1 MSDHRKNAK
10 DGSDPALD
18 RLFGALADPTR
29 RSLLARLSLGP
40 AKVTDLA
47 RPYRMSLP
55 AVSKHLRILE
65 EAGLVSRRVDGR
77 VHRLTLR
84 GRPLEQVE
92 VWLDPF
98 RSYWAHTLQAL
109 KHDLETRDA
118 GPKRRRP
125 RRAAR

>member
-118 GPKRRRP
+118 RPKRRRP
-125 RRAAR
+125 RRGAR